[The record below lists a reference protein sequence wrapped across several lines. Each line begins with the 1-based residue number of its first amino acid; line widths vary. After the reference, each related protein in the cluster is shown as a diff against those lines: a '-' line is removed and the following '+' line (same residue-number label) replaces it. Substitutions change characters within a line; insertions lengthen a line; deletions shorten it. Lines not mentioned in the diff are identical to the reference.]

1 MLFRS
6 AFPGGENGNDEAKAF
21 PGGENGND
29 EAKAFPG
36 GERAKVI
43 EVAKTVLGTTSWNR
57 WKILDYVEVRRCETD
72 YIFERGST
80 VWAVESP

>member
-1 MLFRS
+1 MIRDKS
-6 AFPGGENGNDEAKAF
+6 KAFLGGEN
-21 PGGENGND
+21 ENN

-36 GERAKVI
+36 GERAKVN

-57 WKILDYVEVRRCETD
+57 WKNLDYVVVRRYETD
-72 YIFERGST
+72 YMFERGST